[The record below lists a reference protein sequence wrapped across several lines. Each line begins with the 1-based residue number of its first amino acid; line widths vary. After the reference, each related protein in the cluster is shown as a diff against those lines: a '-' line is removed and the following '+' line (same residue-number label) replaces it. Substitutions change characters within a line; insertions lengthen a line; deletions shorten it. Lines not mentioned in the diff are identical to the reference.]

1 MIYAVEALNFI
12 QFLDKKGA
20 LYNKTFA
27 KTVRHRAT
35 LSAAP
40 RAPPPP
46 RASPAARRA
55 APALAEVPGR
65 QQRLDGVEGLRL
77 AVTCLWS

>member
-35 LSAAP
+35 RSAAP
-40 RAPPPP
+40 RA
-46 RASPAARRA
+46 RA
-55 APALAEVPGR
+55 AAP
-65 QQRLDGVEGLRL
+65 
-77 AVTCLWS
+77 

>member
-40 RAPPPP
+40 RARLRPVPHPP
-46 RASPAARRA
+46 RAAPHPRSQKSQGDSSGSMASRA
-55 APALAEVPGR
+55 FA
-65 QQRLDGVEGLRL
+65 
-77 AVTCLWS
+77 

>member
-27 KTVRHRAT
+27 KRCVIAPS
-35 LSAAP
+35 LSAA
-40 RAPPPP
+40 RARAAS

-65 QQRLDGVEGLRL
+65 QQRLDGVEGLRP
-77 AVTCLWS
+77 AVTPVE

>member
-35 LSAAP
+35 RSAAP
-40 RAPPPP
+40 CARRRRPVPHPP
-46 RASPAARRA
+46 RAAPHPRSQKSQGDSSGSMASRA
-55 APALAEVPGR
+55 FA
-65 QQRLDGVEGLRL
+65 
-77 AVTCLWS
+77 

>member
-35 LSAAP
+35 PAAP
-40 RAPPPP
+40 RARRRRPVPHPPC
-46 RASPAARRA
+46 A
-55 APALAEVPGR
+55 APHPRSQKSQGDSSGSMASRAF
-65 QQRLDGVEGLRL
+65 
-77 AVTCLWS
+77 A